1 MVETTA
7 QLNASNGSNES
18 DSPEVI
24 RARIQETRAHMS
36 EVVDA
41 IQDRLSP
48 ERLTQEAKEIVKDA
62 TVRKVERITNMA
74 THKAENWRSQV
85 VETVRQN
92 PIPAAMIG
100 IGLGWLLF
108 GGNRSTESG
117 YDSPERHYDMP
128 SNRVK
133 YYSQQKP
140 FLAKAQDTLSEN
152 MSNVQ
157 EKAGEMT
164 QNVQDTFSQT
174 AGNIQTKA
182 GEMANNLQA
191 KAGEMASK
199 AGEVTSNLQAK
210 AGEMA
215 SKAGEVTSDLQTKVG
230 EQADY
235 LSQQTQ
241 QQMRRAK
248 QGFQTTLEENPLA
261 IGAAAVVAGAAIGLM
276 LPITQKEDELMGET
290 RDRLLHQAQDAAKET
305 LKKVEHRAGEAYRV
319 ATEGETSNTGDE
331 EETPSYSSFS
341 TR

>member
-74 THKAENWRSQV
+74 TQKAENWRSQV

-108 GGNRSTESG
+108 GGNRSDESG
-117 YDSPERHYDMP
+117 YGSAERYYDMSP
-128 SNRVK
+128 NRVK

-140 FLAKAQDTLSEN
+140 FLAKAQDTLAEN

-164 QNVQDTFSQT
+164 QNVQDTFSET
-174 AGNIQTKA
+174 AGTIQTKA
-182 GEMANNLQA
+182 GEMANTLQA
-191 KAGEMASK
+191 KAGEVASK

-210 AGEMA
+210 AGEIA
-215 SKAGEVTSDLQTKVG
+215 SRAGEVTNDLQTKVG

-261 IGAAAVVAGAAIGLM
+261 VGAAAIVAGAAIGLM

-305 LKKVEHRAGEAYRV
+305 LKKVEHRAGEAYRA
-319 ATEGETSNTGDE
+319 ATEGETSPAGDE
-331 EETPSYSSFS
+331 EEMPSYSSFS